1 MAFCVKQ
8 LKRVAYDVP
17 KMDAQRW
24 IDRNFAVVFPVYLFL
39 LWLAVSAT
47 VSYLGG
53 WRALSKAFRVRS
65 PFAGPKWRLQS
76 GRMRGLGGYNNCLT
90 VGANSDG
97 LYLGMIFFLRFM
109 HPPLFIPWSEV
120 SVRRK
125 RIWILGER
133 VTLTLGREIAIPF
146 TIGGRLAG
154 KLKAA
159 AGNAWP
165 LEAIQP

>member
-1 MAFCVKQ
+1 
-8 LKRVAYDVP
+8 
-17 KMDAQRW
+17 
-24 IDRNFAVVFPVYLFL
+24 
-39 LWLAVSAT
+39 
-47 VSYLGG
+47 
-53 WRALSKAFRVRS
+53 
-65 PFAGPKWRLQS
+65 
-76 GRMRGLGGYNNCLT
+76 
-90 VGANSDG
+90 
-97 LYLGMIFFLRFM
+97 MIFFFRFM

-154 KLKAA
+154 KVKTA